1 MAKTGLSYYSSETD
15 RFQDIRLKRLKKQ
28 YGCEGYAV
36 FQYVQNEIFR
46 VEGCY
51 IRFTDDQ
58 AFDVAEYWGID
69 EERVLEIINY
79 CTEIELFDRII
90 WKTKQV
96 LTSESIQQKYA
107 EICRRAKKR
116 TLIPEDI
123 SLISEQ
129 EAHAVAASPLP
140 LFDNT
145 EEVTT
150 KTGKAVYS
158 TPKLEQ
164 TGNPAETRR
173 VPQNFAENR
182 HKEKEKKENPPSIP
196 PMGTLEEEVSLR
208 LKNIGKQALSATS
221 NPANV
226 PKRNTDGLM
235 YRFQRLNISGRE
247 AEELL
252 TISRGDEIG
261 HPIWEL
267 LQQVDNSKGKITMPG
282 RFLLAKLKAC

>member
-129 EAHAVAASPLP
+129 
-140 LFDNT
+140 D
-145 EEVTT
+145 
-150 KTGKAVYS
+150 K
-158 TPKLEQ
+158 
-164 TGNPAETRR
+164 
-173 VPQNFAENR
+173 
-182 HKEKEKKENPPSIP
+182 
-196 PMGTLEEEVSLR
+196 
-208 LKNIGKQALSATS
+208 
-221 NPANV
+221 
-226 PKRNTDGLM
+226 
-235 YRFQRLNISGRE
+235 
-247 AEELL
+247 
-252 TISRGDEIG
+252 
-261 HPIWEL
+261 
-267 LQQVDNSKGKITMPG
+267 
-282 RFLLAKLKAC
+282 